1 MMAPEKM
8 DPFSTSGTLGRDAL
22 INLVKDQLD
31 NESRDEDFRRDVF
44 LCLAVTIPPK
54 QQATVK
60 NALGSLLARA
70 RISGSSR
77 DFASGDDPHD
87 LHLVRPGLDDD
98 GVPAE
103 LERRMGVISTV
114 LVLGC

>member
-22 INLVKDQLD
+22 IDLVKGQLD

-44 LCLAVTIPPK
+44 LCLAVTIPSK

-87 LHLVRPGLDDD
+87 LDVRPGLDDD

-103 LERRMGVISTV
+103 LERRIGVISTV